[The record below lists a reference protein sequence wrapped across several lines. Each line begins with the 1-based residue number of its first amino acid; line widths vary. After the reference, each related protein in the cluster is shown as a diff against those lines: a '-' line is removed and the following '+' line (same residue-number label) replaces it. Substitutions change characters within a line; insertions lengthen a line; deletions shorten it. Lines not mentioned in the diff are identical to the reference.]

1 MFINYLDFILKIVS
15 LNIFFLFLGNLNLF
29 ILVLTI
35 NYFIFKYTRYYQM
48 IVYPIKFYYF
58 SIVIKNFNILFIL
71 NECFLLITK

>member
-15 LNIFFLFLGNLNLF
+15 LNIFFLFLGNFNLF

-48 IVYPIKFYYF
+48 IENLIKFNYI
-58 SIVIKNFNILFIL
+58 SIVIKNFNILIIL
-71 NECFLLITK
+71 NEYFL